1 MSQKNMNIM
10 KLFIQS
16 IQEFSKWIG
25 QYIGGIK
32 DIRLWGL
39 YEQSS
44 REFEA
49 KIENEMK
56 AAQKRSILT
65 FINMNIDQL
74 LIELVIVGIY
84 IVGVMYAENEKITI
98 GAIIVFI
105 TYCMY
110 ILAPLS
116 SVLNIFFVLSGIK
129 PSLQRVETYLQEE
142 EPMDQQKKW
151 KQFRQSKWSKFFFI
165 RRRTDFKRNR
175 FQHKKG

>member
-105 TYCMY
+105 TYCTY

-142 EPMDQQKKW
+142 EPMDQQKNGNNFVN
-151 KQFRQSKWSKFFFI
+151 QNGASFFFI